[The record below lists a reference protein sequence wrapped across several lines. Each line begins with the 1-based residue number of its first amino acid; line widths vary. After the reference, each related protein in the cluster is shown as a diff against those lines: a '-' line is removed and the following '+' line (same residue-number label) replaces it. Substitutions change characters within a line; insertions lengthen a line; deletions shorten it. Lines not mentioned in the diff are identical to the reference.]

1 MIHENLSAQTNQ
13 DSTIFCTWDISK
25 MFHITSKYFSIF
37 NKKPPASWVAH
48 KTRDFLTCYSC
59 SYRILRL
66 SYSARFD
73 SIVATSASAISSTSR
88 FVKHVSALSLSEY
101 RLNVISFPLTRSLIN
116 SWLFCMNSI
125 ISLLLAVSGFSSVS
139 NSIDS
144 FGRYCYYHPVNVKN
158 YQSFLQLVYQLAF
171 FS

>member
-1 MIHENLSAQTNQ
+1 MVHENLSAQTNQ

-101 RLNVISFPLTRSLIN
+101 RLNVISIPLTRSLIN